1 MTQQRRHI
9 LLIDRR
15 FQFSLIG
22 ALLAIQ
28 LVLLAAA
35 IGVLWLFLD
44 SEMGA
49 TLASAHV
56 TAASVRALLG
66 PVLATIAAANAVVMV
81 GATFAVVLVA
91 SHRIA
96 GPLYRVREVLASV
109 ERGDLAPHTATR
121 QRDQVSALAGQLTA
135 TLRQLA
141 DDISL
146 AQQGL
151 DAAAV
156 GFEVAGQ
163 TAPSKVQEA
172 RLQLAR
178 YQLKRGVAD
187 EASRLAREEA

>member
-1 MTQQRRHI
+1 MTQQRRRI

-22 ALLAIQ
+22 TLLAIQ
-28 LVLLAAA
+28 LMLLGAA

-49 TLASAHV
+49 TLSSAHA

-66 PVLATIAAANAVVMV
+66 PVMATIAAVNAVVII
-81 GATFAVVLVA
+81 GTTFAAVLVA

-96 GPLYRVREVLASV
+96 GPLYRVREALASV
-109 ERGDLAPHTATR
+109 ERGDLVPHTATR
-121 QRDQVSALAGQLTA
+121 QRDQASPLADQLTA

-141 DDISL
+141 GDIAL

-151 DAAAV
+151 NAAAV
-156 GFEVAGQ
+156 AFEVAGQ
-163 TAPSKVQEA
+163 TAPSKLQAA

-178 YQLKRGVAD
+178 YQVRRGAAA
-187 EASRLAREEA
+187 EAPGFAREEA